1 MTDVKRFVSA
11 EAVWPENFEKEMN
24 ISGGFRAVFNPAAG
38 AEVIFK
44 VATSGIYRFFLN
56 GEFKGAGPARGP
68 HGYYRIDEWELK
80 DLKYGE
86 ANLIAIEVAG
96 YNVNSYYILD
106 QISFLAAEIISDG
119 KVLAATGKN
128 SFEAS
133 LLSERVQKSQRYS
146 FQRTFSEVYRLKP
159 GFDLWRSDINADFK
173 KSVCSIQETKSFI
186 PRRLPFSLFS
196 IRFPENVISS
206 GKMEKISAPEKLIKD
221 RSLTE
226 VGELY
231 KGFKEAELETV
242 PSVELQYFKSD
253 IGKEIEKYIPDADL
267 KLSKESFHIFDFAV
281 NLTGFIG
288 IKVKCTENIRLYLT
302 FDEILDESGD
312 VNFKRMSCVNVVT
325 YFLSPGEYSLETI
338 EPYTMRY
345 LKIIVLDGG
354 STING
359 LYLKEYV
366 NPDVNEARFSA
377 ADKDLN
383 KIFESGRETFRQNAL
398 DIFMDCPS
406 RERAGW
412 LCDSFF
418 TSRAAF
424 DLSGHALIEKNFLEN
439 YLLPEKFPHLP
450 EGMLPM
456 SYPSDQKNGRFIPQ
470 WAMWFVIELEEYQKR
485 SQDYELVNSLK
496 NRVFALFE
504 YFKQF
509 HNSDGLLEKLPSW
522 NFIEWSKANEF
533 VHDVNYPTNALYA
546 AALETAGRL
555 YNVPEMIKDAAVKRD
570 TILKQS
576 FNGEFFIDN
585 AIRKND
591 KLKITGNRTEVCQ
604 YYIFYFNV
612 ASPETHS
619 KLWDTLKDDFGPFR
633 TDKFPD
639 VHKANAFI
647 GNYLRLELLS
657 RYGLAGQII
666 DESRGYLLKMA
677 DRTGTLWE
685 MDNTIASCNHGF
697 ASHINHVFYRDI
709 LGLYDIDEKNK
720 VITLRFSDIPMEY
733 CEGRIPHGADNIY
746 LKWQNNNGT
755 LNYQLKAPESFS
767 VKIINN
773 GLKEIVNK
781 A

>member
-1 MTDVKRFVSA
+1 MTDKKSFISA
-11 EAVWPENFEKEMN
+11 QAVWPEKFEKEMN
-24 ISGGFRAVFNPAAG
+24 ISAAFRAVFNPEKG
-38 AEVIFK
+38 TKVIFRA
-44 VATSGIYRFFLN
+44 ATSGIYRFFLN
-56 GEFKGAGPARGP
+56 GEFQGAGPARGP

-80 DLKYGE
+80 GLKHGK
-86 ANLIAIEVAG
+86 ANLLAVEAAG

-106 QISFLAAEIISDG
+106 QISFLAAEIVSDG

-133 LLSERVQKSQRYS
+133 ILSEHIQKTQRYS

-159 GFDLWRSDINADFK
+159 GFDAWRNNINADFER
-173 KSVCSIQETKSFI
+173 VNCAIQETKSFI
-186 PRRLPFSLFS
+186 PRRLPFPSFS
-196 IRFPENVISS
+196 CRLPVNTLSS
-206 GKMEKISAPEKLIKD
+206 GKMEKISVLENPAKD

-226 VGELY
+226 IGELY
-231 KGFKEAELETV
+231 KGFKETELETV

-253 IGKEIEKYIPDADL
+253 TSKGMKKYIPDADIN
-267 KLSKESFHIFDFAV
+267 LSERSFHILDLGV

-288 IKVKCTENIRLYLT
+288 TKVKCSGNTRLYLT
-302 FDEILDESGD
+302 FDEILNENGD
-312 VNFKRMSCVNVVT
+312 LDFKRMHCVNIIT

-345 LKIIVLDGG
+345 LKIIALDCEV
-354 STING
+354 SVSG
-359 LYLKEYV
+359 LYLREYV
-366 NPDVNEARFSA
+366 NPEV
-377 ADKDLN
+377 DKASFLASDRDLER
-383 KIFESGRETFRQNAL
+383 IFEAGRETFRQNAL

-439 YLLPEKFPHLP
+439 YLLPEKFPYLP

-456 SYPSDQKNGRFIPQ
+456 CYPSDHRSGRFIPQ
-470 WAMWFVIELEEYQKR
+470 WAMWFVIELEEYLKR
-485 SQDYELVNSLK
+485 SQDYELVNALK
-496 NRVFALFE
+496 PRVLALFE
-504 YFKQF
+504 YLKQF

-576 FNGEFFIDN
+576 FDGEFFIDN

-591 KLKITGNRTEVCQ
+591 KLEITGNRTEVCQ

-619 KLWDTLKDDFGPFR
+619 KLWNILKNDFGPFR
-633 TDKFPD
+633 ADKFPE

-647 GNYLRLELLS
+647 GNFLRLELLS
-657 RYGLAGQII
+657 KYGLAEQII
-666 DESRGYLLKMA
+666 KESRGYLLKMA

-733 CEGRIPHGADNIY
+733 CEGRIPHGADSIY
-746 LKWQNNNGT
+746 LKWQNNNGI
-755 LNYQLKAPESFS
+755 LNYQLKAPENFS

-773 GLKEIVNK
+773 GLKEIISK
-781 A
+781 I